1 MIESP
6 LPLAAPLPSAVP
18 LPPAPLPPAPL
29 PPAPSLPGPSL
40 PGPSLPDP
48 VPLPA
53 APTKVGSLVDER
65 VSVVIP
71 SHSLK
76 RWPLLRNAVES
87 VRAQSP
93 RPAEMVVVVDY
104 NEELYQLARRE
115 LTGVTVLANRF
126 ARGVSGNRNTGAFH
140 TTTPIVALLDDDA
153 RARPGWLASL
163 LEPFDDATVVG
174 TGAMAVADWESSR
187 PLWFPDELLWTVGG
201 SFADAPVTS
210 AQIRNVWAL
219 AMAVR
224 RVPFEAVGG
233 FHPEFAKIGE
243 RSRPEDTDLC
253 LRMSRAGGGRWIYV
267 PGAVVD
273 HVVPRE
279 RATMR
284 YLISRCYDEG
294 RGKVCMGRRHRG
306 AVDLGPEWLYLR
318 RTLPR
323 AVGRGVAQTLTGHG
337 LIGLARS
344 ASVLGAFAA
353 AAIGGAVEAMHVG
366 RMSGIRAPVAP
377 TPARSD

>member
-1 MIESP
+1 MAD
-6 LPLAAPLPSAVP
+6 AAA
-18 LPPAPLPPAPL
+18 
-29 PPAPSLPGPSL
+29 
-40 PGPSLPDP
+40 
-48 VPLPA
+48 
-53 APTKVGSLVDER
+53 VDER

-76 RWPLLRNAVES
+76 RWPLLRNAVGS
-87 VRAQSP
+87 IRAQLP
-93 RPAEMVVVVDY
+93 RPVEILVVVDH

-115 LTGVTVLANRF
+115 LTGVTVLPNRF

-163 LEPFDDATVVG
+163 LEPFDDPTVVG
-174 TGAMAVADWESSR
+174 TGAMAVADWESAR
-187 PLWFPDELLWTVGG
+187 PNWFPDELLWTVGS
-201 SFADAPVTS
+201 SFADAPLIS
-210 AQIRNVWAL
+210 AQMRNVWAL

-224 RVPFEAVGG
+224 RDAFEAVGG

-253 LRMSRAGGGRWIYV
+253 LRMSHASGGRWIYV

-273 HVVPRE
+273 HLVPRE
-279 RATMR
+279 RATIR
-284 YLISRCYDEG
+284 YLITRCYDEG

-306 AVDLGPEWLYLR
+306 SVDLGPEWLYLR

-323 AVGRGVAQTLTGHG
+323 AVGRGLAQTLRGDG
-337 LIGLARS
+337 LTGLAQS

-353 AAIGGAVEAMHVG
+353 AAVGGAVEAMHVN
-366 RMSGIRAPVAP
+366 RMGGLSARVAP
-377 TPARSD
+377 ATARSE